1 MDYIQVPEWLNVQK
15 RLSLPFS
22 MRISQSSLEKVA
34 SKSPELLDVEQPLS
48 YTVRRNSLQEL
59 GFGKAE
65 SYCRLE
71 KLGEGT
77 YATVYKGMSR
87 LTQCMVALK
96 VIRMEKDEGTPCTA
110 IREISILK
118 NLRHANIVT
127 LHDVIH
133 GQSSLTLVF
142 EYLENDLKKFL
153 DNRTDLLP
161 VEDLQ
166 IFLAQILRGLGYI
179 HERNIL
185 HRDLKP
191 QNLLI
196 NSRCELKI
204 ADFGL
209 ARATSVPSKLF
220 SNEVVTLWYRP
231 AEVLLGSNQYNY
243 PLDMWGVG
251 CIFYEMVTGK
261 PMFPG
266 QNVDNQLSEIFSRL
280 GMPSSDEWPDFDESK
295 VKSKFRIKSLN
306 RTPLQDAFKRI
317 NEEGLE
323 LINSFLSFDTTKRPT
338 AREAL
343 TRSFFNSMLPELLQ
357 LRDDQSIFALS
368 TVREPMNFD
377 EVTLF
382 VPDLKKIKQKKM
394 KGRLSL
400 TSALLK

>member
-1 MDYIQVPEWLNVQK
+1 
-15 RLSLPFS
+15 
-22 MRISQSSLEKVA
+22 
-34 SKSPELLDVEQPLS
+34 
-48 YTVRRNSLQEL
+48 
-59 GFGKAE
+59 
-65 SYCRLE
+65 
-71 KLGEGT
+71 
-77 YATVYKGMSR
+77 
-87 LTQCMVALK
+87 
-96 VIRMEKDEGTPCTA
+96 MEKDEGTPCTA

-133 GQSSLTLVF
+133 CQSSLTLVF

-179 HERNIL
+179 HDKNIL

-196 NSRCELKI
+196 NSRWELKI

-243 PLDMWGVG
+243 SLDMWGVG

-280 GMPSSDEWPDFDESK
+280 GMPSEDEWSTFDETK
-295 VKSKFRIKSLN
+295 TRSKFRIRNLT
-306 RTPLQDAFKRI
+306 RTPVQDAFKRV
-317 NEEGLE
+317 NEESLE
-323 LINSFLSFDTTKRPT
+323 LIRGLLAFDPSCRPT
-338 AREAL
+338 ARDAL
-343 TRSFFNSMLPELLQ
+343 SHDFFHSMLPELLQ
-357 LRDDQSIFALS
+357 LRDEQSVFALS
-368 TVREPMNFD
+368 NVREPNNFE

-382 VPDLKKIKQKKM
+382 VPDLRNIKKKKPR
-394 KGRLSL
+394 GRLSL
-400 TSALLK
+400 TTALLR

>member
-1 MDYIQVPEWLNVQK
+1 
-15 RLSLPFS
+15 